1 MFVLRQSSQ
10 RGSADHGWLKSQ
22 HSFSFANYYDPVHM
36 GFSKLRV
43 INEDIVQPSMGFGT
57 HGHQDMEILSYV
69 LQGDIAHK
77 DSQGNVRTLPAG
89 EFQLMSAGSG
99 ITHSEYNHSNTGI
112 LQFLQIWIEPNIKG
126 QAPGYQQ
133 KDFEQNE
140 GLTHV
145 INPNGANDTLQ
156 VKQDIH
162 LYQLILSAGQSTHL
176 TSTLPNQYLHLIS
189 GKLDIN
195 GFEIGPGDGFKIT
208 DEVKLVFKSIGEEN
222 VKALIFELPY

>member
-43 INEDIVQPSMGFGT
+43 INEDIVQLSMGFGT

-69 LQGDIAHK
+69 LQGDIVHK
-77 DSQGNVRTLPAG
+77 DSQGNVRTLPSG

-99 ITHSEYNHSNTGI
+99 ITYSEYNHSNTGI

-145 INPNGANDTLQ
+145 ISPNGANDTLQ